1 MSTFID
7 WVRDRSIEVGDCWE
21 WQGYFTPHG
30 KTPVSKRKNKHISVR
45 RVMAV
50 ELGLIDKRSLKVT
63 GVRCRNWRCVNPEHL
78 QVMTRQVFI
87 KRALENRSGGKLM
100 ASRKAADH
108 RRKRAKLTIDQVRA
122 IRASDVSCSQLGAQY
137 GVSGATISLIK
148 RGRIWKEYGSVFANL
163 VESVT

>member
-30 KTPVSKRKNKHISVR
+30 KTPVSKGKGKLIIVR
-45 RVMAV
+45 RVMAI
-50 ELGLIDKRSLKVT
+50 ELGLLHTSSKKVT
-63 GVRCRNWRCVNPEHL
+63 GMRCRNWRCVNPEHL

-87 KRALENRSGGKLM
+87 KRALENRAGGKFM
-100 ASRKAADH
+100 AKRKACEQ

-122 IRASDVSCSQLGAQY
+122 IRASDAKGSKLAIDY
-137 GVSGATISLIK
+137 GVSEATISLIK
-148 RGRIWKEYGSVFANL
+148 RGRIWKEYGGVFANL
-163 VESVT
+163 MESVT